1 MEAPGYNDGD
11 SKALYLRYQT
21 QSSGHHLTW
30 LVCVGLLHLTKY
42 HSLIK
47 LVPRAFPPRKWE
59 VWEKALRTTIVDSSL
74 ITTETVS
81 FIAVCIIYQLL
92 FDQAKSIRFHVIHT
106 VIHAAASQS
115 IDTRQTLGCAS
126 VNTDNIMIMFV
137 AFPGISASNIL
148 IIAFFVAVWM
158 NARLTASGP
167 LNTPQ
172 LVTPTPVE
180 SKEKM
185 PGRTGSPSFP
195 RKNNNNLIYA

>member
-42 HSLIK
+42 YSLIK

-81 FIAVCIIYQLL
+81 SIAVCIKYQQ

-126 VNTDNIMIMFV
+126 VNTDNIVITSV
-137 AFPGISASNIL
+137 AFPGISVSNIL
-148 IIAFFVAVWM
+148 IIALSVAVWM
-158 NARLTASGP
+158 NAWLTASGP

-180 SKEKM
+180 SKEEM
-185 PGRTGSPSFP
+185 PGWTGSPSFP
-195 RKNNNNLIYA
+195 RKNNNDLIYV